1 MRGGQLKI
9 LSSEEICDIH
19 TATLDIL
26 QHTGVLVHEPTALA
40 LLKDAGA
47 QVDAKKELVHIPP
60 HLIEEATRK
69 APRQFTL
76 YARDPKFNVK
86 IEDRRVHFE
95 PMIGRKNILDAE
107 TGVRRSTTLQDVANL
122 VRVADAMENYM
133 ILHSGAMMPHIEGVP
148 DQVAHVHGYLTSLRN
163 AEKIVKGTGR
173 GRRRA
178 QDCIKMAAVLAGGEE
193 ELRKKPNLFTTCN
206 PISPLQHGRDQ
217 TEGII
222 EYARHGLPVDITA
235 EVQAGA
241 TSPITLAGSLAV
253 QNAEVLS
260 GILIAQ
266 LASPGAPVFYG
277 TCGTI
282 MDLRTATI
290 ALGAVE
296 AGLINAASAQ
306 MAQYYGIP
314 CRATGGATDAKTLD
328 IQAGYEKAVTLLM
341 AALAGAN
348 CIFYPGVLEYGLTI
362 SLESLYIDNEI
373 CGMIFRALRGIQ
385 VDDSTLA
392 TDVVDKVGAGG
403 HFLGQKH
410 TLDHLEAEEYMPFLS
425 DRQSRELWESKGK
438 RDLKEVAKER
448 VRKVLK
454 EHQPRPLGSSVEDEL
469 MRIVHE
475 IEKRELG

>member
-1 MRGGQLKI
+1 LRGGQLKI
-9 LSSEEICDIH
+9 LSSEQIYDIH
-19 TATLDIL
+19 MATLDIL
-26 QHTGVLVHEPTALA
+26 QHTGVLVHEPTALR

-47 QVDAKKELVHIPP
+47 EVDEKKELACIPP
-60 HLIEEATRK
+60 HLIEEAMRK
-69 APRQFTL
+69 APRRFTL
-76 YARDPKFNVK
+76 YAREPKYNVK
-86 IEDRRVHFE
+86 IEDRKVYFE

-107 TGVRRSTTLQDVANL
+107 TGVTRSTTLQDVASL
-122 VRVADAMENYM
+122 VRLADAMENYM

-148 DQVAHVHGYLTSLRN
+148 DEVAHVHGYLVSLRN

-173 GRRRA
+173 GRRKA
-178 QDCIKMAAVLAGGEE
+178 QDCIKMAAVLAGGED
-193 ELRKKPNLFTTCN
+193 ELRKKPNMFTTCN

-222 EYARHGLPVDITA
+222 EYARHMLPVDITA

-241 TSPITLAGSLAV
+241 TSPVTLAGSLAV

-260 GILIAQ
+260 GVLIAQ

-277 TCGTI
+277 TCGSI
-282 MDLRTATI
+282 MDLRTGMI

-296 AGLINAASAQ
+296 AGLINAASVQ

-314 CRATGGATDAKTLD
+314 CRGTGGATEAKTLD
-328 IQAGYEKAVTLLM
+328 IQAGYEKAITLLM

-348 CIFYPGVLEYGLTI
+348 CIFYPGVLEFALTI

-373 CGMIFRALRGIQ
+373 CGMVYRALRGIQ

-392 TDVVDKVGAGG
+392 TEVVEKAGAGG

-410 TLDHLEAEEYMPFLS
+410 TLEHLKAEQYIPIIS
-425 DRQSRELWESKGK
+425 DRESREMWESKGK
-438 RDLKEVAKER
+438 RDLRDVAKER
-448 VRKVLK
+448 VKEVLK
-454 EHQPRPLGSSVEDEL
+454 EHQPKPLDSTVEDEL
-469 MRIVHE
+469 TRIVKE
-475 IEKRELG
+475 VEKRELG

>member
-1 MRGGQLKI
+1 LKGGQLKI
-9 LSSEEICDIH
+9 LSADQIYDIH
-19 TATLDIL
+19 MATLDIL
-26 QHTGVLVHEPTALA
+26 QHTGVLVHENTALK
-40 LLKDAGA
+40 LLRDAGA
-47 QVDAKKELVHIPP
+47 GVDEKKELVRIPP

-76 YARDPKFNVK
+76 YARDPKYNVK
-86 IEDRRVHFE
+86 IEDRRVYFE

-122 VRVADAMENYM
+122 VRLADAMENYM

-163 AEKIVKGTGR
+163 ADKIVKGTGR
-173 GRRRA
+173 GKTKA
-178 QDCIKMAAVLAGGEE
+178 QDCIRMAAVLAGGEE

-206 PISPLQHGRDQ
+206 PISPLQHARDQ

-222 EYARHGLPVDITA
+222 EYARHRLPVDITA

-241 TSPITLAGSLAV
+241 SSPVTLAGSLAV

-260 GILIAQ
+260 GVLIAQ

-282 MDLRTATI
+282 MDLRSGMI

-314 CRATGGATDAKTLD
+314 CRGTGGATEAKTLD
-328 IQAGYEKAVTLLM
+328 IQAGYEKAITLLM

-348 CIFYPGVLEYGLTI
+348 CIFYPGVLESALTI

-373 CGMIFRALRGIQ
+373 CGMVYRALRGIQ
-385 VDDSTLA
+385 VDDCTLA
-392 TDVVDKVGAGG
+392 TDVVEKVGAGG
-403 HFLGQKH
+403 SFLGQRH
-410 TLDHLEAEEYMPFLS
+410 TLEHLREEEYIPLLN
-425 DRQSRELWESKGK
+425 DRESREIWESRGK
-438 RDLKEVAKER
+438 RDLREVAKER
-448 VRKVLK
+448 VREVLK
-454 EHQPRPLGSSVEDEL
+454 KHQPKPLEPSVEEEL
-469 MRIVHE
+469 TRIVKE
-475 IEKRELG
+475 VEKRELG